1 MNTPIPATAGRPGPA
16 VGRRTLLLAAPLL
29 ALPTLATL
37 ATVATGML
45 PREVQAQAQPFPAKP
60 VRLLVGA
67 SPGGGTDVIA
77 RMLAEH
83 LATRWKQSVVVE
95 NRTGASQTIAAELTA
110 RAPAD
115 GLTLLIGTNTAASIA
130 PHLIKL
136 AYDPIKD
143 LDPVGLVVSVPNVLV
158 VSQNEPAKTVAD
170 LVAAMKARPGSY
182 QYASSGVGS
191 TQHIAGAAFAA
202 QTGTTAI
209 HVPYRGSS
217 QAHVD
222 LISGQVPM
230 MFDTSSSITPLVKAG
245 RVRPLA
251 VMSQARS
258 ANFPDV
264 PTLAEA
270 GVTGIDMTTWY
281 GVWVTG
287 NTPASTQQILQ
298 SSLSEVLRLPV
309 VKDRLTEMGGEPGT
323 MTAAQF
329 ATFNQ
334 REFERFGALLKRL
347 DIRIEQ

>member
-1 MNTPIPATAGRPGPA
+1 MTDSRPDSTAARSAAPRSTPRPTRRSLLAGAGLLGLQAALGSATAARAQTDAFPT
-16 VGRRTLLLAAPLL
+16 RT
-29 ALPTLATL
+29 
-37 ATVATGML
+37 
-45 PREVQAQAQPFPAKP
+45 

-77 RMLAEH
+77 RLLADH
-83 LATRWKQSVVVE
+83 LAVVWKQSVVVE

-110 RAPAD
+110 RSPAD
-115 GLTLLIGTNTAASIA
+115 GHTLLIGTNTAAAIA

-136 AYDPIKD
+136 NYDPLKD
-143 LDPVGLVVSVPNVLV
+143 LDPVGLIVAVPNVLV
-158 VSQNEPAKTVAD
+158 VSQNEAARTVPE
-170 LVAAMKARPGSY
+170 LVAAMKAKPGTY

-202 QTGTTAI
+202 TTGTVAA

-222 LISGQVPM
+222 LVSGQVQM
-230 MFDTSSSITPLVKAG
+230 MFDTSSSITPQVRSG

-251 VMSQARS
+251 VMSEQRS
-258 ANFPDV
+258 GNLPDV
-264 PTLAEA
+264 PTLGEL
-270 GVTGIDMTTWY
+270 GVSGLEMTTWY
-281 GVWVTG
+281 GMWVTG

-298 SSLSEVLRLPV
+298 ASLNEVLSLPAV
-309 VKDRLTEMGGEPGT
+309 QGKLRDMGGDPGT
-323 MTAAQF
+323 MSATAF
-329 ATFNQ
+329 ARFNQ